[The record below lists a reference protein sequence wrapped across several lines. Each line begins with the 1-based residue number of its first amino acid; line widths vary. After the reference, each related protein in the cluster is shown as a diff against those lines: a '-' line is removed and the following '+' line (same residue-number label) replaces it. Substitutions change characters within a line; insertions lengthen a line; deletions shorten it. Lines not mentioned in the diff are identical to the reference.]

1 MISRASQF
9 FLSVFAPRFLMRG
22 TLSSTSSGAPYIQRK
37 QNGAPQAKKNF
48 GLLEKW
54 CAAGEDKFLVLGNVC
69 RNGDM
74 TGGGRGV
81 ADAPRWRTRGGGDA
95 GWRTRGGGRSQV
107 ADAPSW
113 RTLPGGGR
121 GVADAGWRT
130 RGGGRRVGS
139 GGGRRRR

>member
-9 FLSVFAPRFLMRG
+9 SLSVFAPRFLMRG

-48 GLLEKW
+48 GSLEKW
-54 CAAGEDKFLVLGNVC
+54 RAAGEEKCLVLGNVC

-81 ADAPRWRTRGGGDA
+81 ADAPRWRTRGGG
-95 GWRTRGGGRSQV
+95 
-107 ADAPSW
+107 
-113 RTLPGGGR
+113 R
-121 GVADAGWRT
+121 GVADAGWGVEEEG
-130 RGGGRRVGS
+130 GGGRREPRFK
-139 GGGRRRR
+139 GRTSF